1 MPPQCARMGHAA
13 TTRDPLIR
21 TPPVQSGAIAAVSG
35 LEGGTSLSRG
45 CANTDAHLHG
55 TSTHRAARAQ
65 PTRSDSEM
73 TIDTNASDWPLILVG
88 PMVRRVEADAVSVFV
103 VCKHPRTVR
112 LSIYEGTNPV
122 AARLVHEHDD
132 HTVELGRFL
141 HVAVVTARPTSPLR
155 PGRVYGYN
163 LRLTAATENGD
174 RGAAAV
180 ADLRSLGLLNRLGYE
195 PDGLPGF
202 VIPPTRLK
210 DVRIAHGSC
219 RKPHGER
226 RDALAT
232 LDQIL
237 AGSHDDPA
245 ARPQQLFLTGDQ
257 IYADDVHPAVLALA
271 GSVGRVALGWE
282 HAEHL
287 PDVGPDDF
295 ALQPT
300 RRGTLVRGRAGFS
313 GPVLH
318 SHLMSLAEFCGM
330 YLLVWSDELWPRN
343 ETGDLTLL
351 PTDAVLDHPAWGAT
365 ANRRAHRRA
374 VALACRA
381 ESHLGEFTHTL
392 PAVRRALANVASYMI
407 FDDHDVTD
415 DWNLHR
421 QWRDTVHRRPLG
433 RRMVQNALASYAVFQ
448 AWGNQPEQFAPH
460 QPGAHLLGA
469 LGAWR
474 GREDATADAIRARLG
489 LPATERLRPLR
500 WDYQVD
506 APCYQTIVLDTR
518 TQRGYRPGGTGRA
531 APALLSR
538 EAMARQ
544 LTGRLAAR
552 PHPVDLTIVVSA
564 APVFG
569 HPLIELWIQLK
580 RVKVIEW
587 FKNGPARVDREAWAL
602 DPTAFE
608 ALLATL
614 ASFRRVV
621 ILSGDVHYG
630 LAGAVQYRDW
640 QDGVQRRAQFVQ
652 CTSSALK
659 NEERKTRLLGGV
671 PTVKRVPTMLGTRVE
686 KLLTR
691 LTTPPSGAYLG
702 WSAHNRAPR
711 RWVPWKQTR
720 STPRI
725 LPEAL
730 ASTRRRLNEP
740 DWRYRLDFVHDV
752 GEPPVP
758 SRSTPLHQEA
768 LQLRDE
774 SGWSFMQWIVGR
786 NNIGDLEFL
795 PDNTSSGEGADLVQQ
810 SLWFDKTSIRAG
822 DEPVRLPYT
831 VYQMPLDPPPA
842 RTETTIWHGAP
853 TAMVS

>member
-1 MPPQCARMGHAA
+1 
-13 TTRDPLIR
+13 
-21 TPPVQSGAIAAVSG
+21 
-35 LEGGTSLSRG
+35 
-45 CANTDAHLHG
+45 
-55 TSTHRAARAQ
+55 
-65 PTRSDSEM
+65 M

-88 PMVRRVEADAVSVFV
+88 PMVRRVDADAVSVFV

-112 LSIYEGTNPV
+112 LSIYEGTHSD

-141 HVAVVTARPTSPLR
+141 HVAVLTARPTSPLW

-163 LRLTAATENGD
+163 LHLRGATGNGD
-174 RGAAAV
+174 RGRVAAV
-180 ADLRSLGLLNRLGYE
+180 ADLRSLGLLDRLGYE
-195 PDGLPGF
+195 PDGLPSF
-202 VIPPTRLK
+202 VVPPTRLE
-210 DVRIAHGSC
+210 DVRITHGSC

-245 ARPQQLFLTGDQ
+245 ARPQRLFLTGDQ
-257 IYADDVHPAVLALA
+257 IYADEVHPAVLALA

-282 HAEHL
+282 RAEAL
-287 PDVGPDDF
+287 PDVGEDAF
-295 ALQPT
+295 ALEPT
-300 RRGTLVRGRAGFS
+300 RRGSLVRRRAGFS
-313 GPVLH
+313 GPILH
-318 SHLMSLAEFCGM
+318 SHLMSLAEFYGM
-330 YLLVWSDELWPRN
+330 YLLVWSDELWPRDVR
-343 ETGDLTLL
+343 GGLAL
-351 PTDAVLDHPAWGAT
+351 PLPAAVFDHPAWGAT

-381 ESHLGEFTHTL
+381 EAHLREFTHTL

-421 QWRDTVHRRPLG
+421 QWRDIVHRRPLG
-433 RRMVQNALASYAVFQ
+433 RRVVQNALASYAVFQ
-448 AWGNQPEQFAPH
+448 AWGNDPEQFAPD
-460 QPGAHLLGA
+460 QPGSGLLGA

-474 GREDATADAIRARLG
+474 GTEDAIADAIRARLG
-489 LPATERLRPLR
+489 LPATERLTPLR
-500 WDYQVD
+500 WDYQLD

-538 EAMARQ
+538 EAMTRQ

-580 RVKVIEW
+580 RIKVIEW

-608 ALLATL
+608 ALLAAL

-630 LAGAVQYRDW
+630 FAGAVQYRDR
-640 QDGVQRRAQFVQ
+640 QDGVQRRARFVQ
-652 CTSSALK
+652 CTSSSLK

-671 PTVKRVPTMLGTRVE
+671 PTVKRVPAMLGTRVE
-686 KLLTR
+686 KFLTR
-691 LTTPPSGAYLG
+691 RTTPPSGAYLA
-702 WSAHNRAPR
+702 WSAHNRAHR
-711 RWVPWKQTR
+711 RWLPWKQTR
-720 STPRI
+720 STPLI
-725 LPEAL
+725 LPEPL
-730 ASTRRRLNEP
+730 ASTRCRLTEP
-740 DWRYRLDFVHDV
+740 DWRYRIDFVHDV

-758 SRSTPLHQEA
+758 SRSTPMHQKA
-768 LQLRDE
+768 LQLRAK

-786 NNIGDLEFL
+786 NNLGDLEFL
-795 PDNTSSGEGADLVQQ
+795 PGNTSSGERADLVQQ
-810 SLWFDKTSIRAG
+810 ALWFDKTSIRAG

-831 VYQMPLDPPPA
+831 VYQLPLYPPA
-842 RTETTIWHGAP
+842 AHTETTTIWRGDP
-853 TAMVS
+853 PAMAS